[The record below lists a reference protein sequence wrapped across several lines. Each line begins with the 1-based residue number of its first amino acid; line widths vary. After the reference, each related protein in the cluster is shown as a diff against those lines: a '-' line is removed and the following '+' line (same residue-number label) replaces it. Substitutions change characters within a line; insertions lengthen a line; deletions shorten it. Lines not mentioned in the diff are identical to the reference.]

1 MPAHVPLRLA
11 LAITDLKVG
20 GAEKCLVEL
29 AARIDRTRF
38 APVVY
43 SLAPA
48 PIGAD
53 RALVDRLEAAR
64 VPMHFLDA
72 QSQWNCLSAH
82 RRLRD
87 LLRAQAPHALQT
99 FLFHANILGRL
110 AAKAA
115 GVPVILSGVRV
126 AQREKRWQLWLDR
139 WTQHGVA
146 RHVCV
151 SAAVAQFSAREGRL
165 PRAKLVVIPN
175 GIDLEKY
182 PAPRRF
188 DAAALGIPPD
198 RRLIACVG
206 RLHVQKGLEWL
217 LSTAALWLGQLP
229 HTDLLLVGYG
239 PLRKR
244 LELLA
249 EQSGLGQRIHFLDL
263 RADVGEILAACRLLV
278 LPSRWEGMPNVLLE
292 AMASRLPVV
301 ATDVEGVCE
310 LLGDQ
315 AERQTVAYGDTTG
328 FAQKVQALLDN
339 PNLAAAV
346 GMANRERVERQF
358 SIERM
363 VRAYET
369 LFENVVGQG

>member
-1 MPAHVPLRLA
+1 MPNHASIRLA

-64 VPMHFLDA
+64 VPMHFLNA
-72 QSQWNCLSAH
+72 QSVWQFWSAR
-82 RRLRD
+82 RRLTG
-87 LLRAQAPHALQT
+87 LLRDQAPHVLQT
-99 FLFHANILGRL
+99 FLFHANILGRQ

-115 GVPVILSGVRV
+115 RVPAILSGIRV
-126 AQREKRWQLWLDR
+126 AERERRWQLWVDR
-139 WTQHGVA
+139 WTQHSVV

-151 SAAVAQFSAREGRL
+151 SAAVAEFSVREGRL

-175 GIDLEKY
+175 GIDLERY
-182 PAPRRF
+182 PATCRF
-188 DAAALGIPPD
+188 DAARLGIPPD
-198 RRLIACVG
+198 RRLIAYVG

-217 LSTAALWLGQLP
+217 LSTAAEWLGQLP
-229 HTDLLLVGYG
+229 NTNLLLVGYG
-239 PLRKR
+239 PLRQR
-244 LELLA
+244 LGRLA
-249 EQSGLGQRIHFLDL
+249 QQSGLAGRIHFLDL
-263 RADVGEILAACRLLV
+263 RADVAEILAACRLLV

-301 ATDVEGVCE
+301 ATDVEGV
-310 LLGDQ
+310 
-315 AERQTVAYGDTTG
+315 R
-328 FAQKVQALLDN
+328 
-339 PNLAAAV
+339 
-346 GMANRERVERQF
+346 
-358 SIERM
+358 
-363 VRAYET
+363 
-369 LFENVVGQG
+369 